1 MSSLPKTAVVTGEN
15 LPKGGGYAELFAQV
29 REAGLMDRRR
39 ARYLVKIVATA
50 LVFGAVAIAFV
61 MIGDSWW

>member
-1 MSSLPKTAVVTGEN
+1 MSSLPKTAVVTGAN

-39 ARYLVKIVATA
+39 ART
-50 LVFGAVAIAFV
+50 
-61 MIGDSWW
+61 S